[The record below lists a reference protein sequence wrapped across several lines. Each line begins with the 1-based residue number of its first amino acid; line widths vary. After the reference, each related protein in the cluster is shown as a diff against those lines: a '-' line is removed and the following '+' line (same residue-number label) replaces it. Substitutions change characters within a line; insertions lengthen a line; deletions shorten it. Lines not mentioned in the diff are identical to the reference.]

1 MIAVFGSASAFI
13 TVSLLLVGLLR
24 REQQSATQIQSLRRW
39 RARVPSPLDEPFAD
53 RVLLPTLS
61 SLGRM
66 IAGLL
71 PPNLLAAIQRRLAM
85 AGSPLTLNAFLI
97 TCLRSAL
104 SGPAL
109 YMALFFLTDTSF
121 GMAQAVL
128 LLALAAAGAVLPHVW
143 LSLRIARRRDAIW
156 KHLPDSFDLITT
168 CVEAGLGLDA
178 ALSQVA
184 EKVPGPFAEELDQAL
199 REIALGRPRR
209 EALQALAE
217 RTAVEEVIGFV
228 NAIAQ
233 AEQMGTSIGPILRAQ
248 ADQLRVRRRQR
259 AEQNAR
265 RTPFKMLFPLVFCM
279 FPALFVVAMGPA
291 VITMYRL
298 LSE

>member
-1 MIAVFGSASAFI
+1 MIALLGSASAFI
-13 TVSLLLVGLLR
+13 AVSLLLIGLFR
-24 REQQSATQIQSLRRW
+24 REEQSVTLAQSLRRW
-39 RARVPSPLDEPFAD
+39 RARVPSPLDQPFAD
-53 RVLLPTLS
+53 RVLLPTLG

-66 IAGLL
+66 IAALL
-71 PPNLLAAIQRRLAM
+71 PPNLLAAIQRKLAT

-97 TCLRSAL
+97 TCLVSTL
-104 SGPAL
+104 GSPAL
-109 YMALFFLTDTSF
+109 YLALSFFTDASF
-121 GMAQAVL
+121 GMVQATL
-128 LLALAAAGAVLPHVW
+128 LLGLAAAGAVMPHLW
-143 LSLRIARRRDAIW
+143 LSLRIARRKDAIW
-156 KHLPDSFDLITT
+156 KNLPDSFDLITT

-184 EKVPGPFAEELDQAL
+184 GKVPGPFAEELNQTL
-199 REIALGRPRR
+199 REVAVGRPRR

-217 RTAVEEVIGFV
+217 RTAVEEVTGFV

-233 AEQMGTSIGPILRAQ
+233 AELMGTSIGRILRAQ

-265 RTPFKMLFPLVFCM
+265 RLPFKMLFPLIFCM

-291 VITMYRL
+291 VISIYRL